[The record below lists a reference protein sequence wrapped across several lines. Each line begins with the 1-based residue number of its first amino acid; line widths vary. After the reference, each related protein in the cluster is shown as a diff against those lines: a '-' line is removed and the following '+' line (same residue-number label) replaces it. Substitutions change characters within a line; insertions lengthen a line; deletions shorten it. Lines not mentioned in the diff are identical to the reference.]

1 MPYFYLLFHSF
12 IIYIT
17 VTARGLFLLGV
28 IQILCRR
35 KVCLLIL
42 CLRGRSAFRVSGK
55 LVAELGKAHSSL
67 KSWLL
72 DLTSALHRQQHETK
86 LLLSLYAKSLIEI
99 DAEW

>member
-35 KVCLLIL
+35 KVCLLTF
-42 CLRGRSAFRVSGK
+42 CLRGGCVFKGSSK
-55 LVAELGKAHSSL
+55 SVAKLGKGASSL
-67 KSWLL
+67 GSWPLV
-72 DLTSALHRQQHETK
+72 LTGDPLQTAT
-86 LLLSLYAKSLIEI
+86 
-99 DAEW
+99 